1 MSLSEKKTHAIE
13 PVRSIDD
20 VMVGDVEENRNG
32 EFKRSLSPRQIH
44 VISLGSNIGSGL
56 FIATGKALANSG
68 PGNMIICYGLLC
80 SAVWGILQSLAEMTT
95 AFPVS
100 GNFIDYA
107 DRWVDLALA
116 FGAGFAEWLGWAA
129 IIGSEA
135 TFFDVLVQY
144 WAKDSFPL
152 GASLTIFLVVCMFIF
167 VFPNKWFGWF
177 GYVTYLIKIVTCGS
191 SGYVHHGNTWIDL
204 PAFKNGFAGFA
215 NTFLLALWAVSDQ
228 VFIGIIRGEARN
240 PRYSMAHA
248 TKLVFFR
255 ASVVY
260 MLAITFITI
269 LVPSDDGRLLGSSGT
284 VYVASR
290 ILRTMSHQKLISE
303 FLAKIDDK
311 GRPRVALLTKCLVAN
326 LNFPRISTG
335 IREGR

>member
-1 MSLSEKKTHAIE
+1 MSLSEKKTQAIE

-152 GASLTIFLVVCMFIF
+152 GASLTIFLVVCMSIF

-177 GYVTYLIKIVTCGS
+177 GYVTYLIKIVTFLIIILLS
-191 SGYVHHGNTWIDL
+191 LAITLDADPLAMSTT
-204 PAFKNGFAGFA
+204 GFA

-269 LVPSDDGRLLGSSGT
+269 LVPSDDGRLLGSSG
-284 VYVASR
+284 VAACWPSPPRPSTLRHESCAQCR
-290 ILRTMSHQKLISE
+290 IR
-303 FLAKIDDK
+303 
-311 GRPRVALLTKCLVAN
+311 N
-326 LNFPRISTG
+326 
-335 IREGR
+335 